1 MKKTIFYS
9 WQSDLA
15 SNTNRGFIEDSLEKA
30 IKGINRLEVHL
41 DVAIDRDTQHSSG
54 TPDIVNTL
62 FEKIDRCQVFVADVS
77 LINTEGK
84 RTPNPNVLLE
94 LGYAAKCVGWAN
106 IICIYNTEYGQPEE
120 LPFDLRFRRPLQ
132 YKVSKAGPKAAERNL
147 LAAALQKSLQAVLD
161 KQHSKDVIYENIKL
175 QVDQHLM
182 AIANLGY
189 KLFYGYKGFIT
200 PRDLFNLVDLTEQEL
215 SELLSADDFMGFQLF
230 KNTES
235 LQDSFQ
241 AIVNNPIF
249 AKHIDDDKVAALI
262 KLGNALYLLNENLA
276 NRRELFRKTEKTVSG
291 FRTIEGTAV
300 EAGNKPGKFLLL
312 KTIDQEKG
320 VVMDSGDFTRY
331 RQADLLTFFK
341 VAEGQVFVLVL
352 LFKEVFSAVGA
363 VINQWGG
370 SIMLDPARI

>member
-1 MKKTIFYS
+1 M
-9 WQSDLA
+9 
-15 SNTNRGFIEDSLEKA
+15 
-30 IKGINRLEVHL
+30 
-41 DVAIDRDTQHSSG
+41 
-54 TPDIVNTL
+54 
-62 FEKIDRCQVFVADVS
+62 
-77 LINTEGK
+77 
-84 RTPNPNVLLE
+84 
-94 LGYAAKCVGWAN
+94 
-106 IICIYNTEYGQPEE
+106 
-120 LPFDLRFRRPLQ
+120 
-132 YKVSKAGPKAAERNL
+132 
-147 LAAALQKSLQAVLD
+147 
-161 KQHSKDVIYENIKL
+161 
-175 QVDQHLM
+175 
-182 AIANLGY
+182 
-189 KLFYGYKGFIT
+189 
-200 PRDLFNLVDLTEQEL
+200 PRDLFTLVDLTEQEL
-215 SELLSADDFMGFQLF
+215 SELLSAGDFMGFQLF

-341 VAEGQVFVLVL
+341 VAEDQVFVLVL
-352 LFKEVFSAVGA
+352 LLKEVFSAVGA
-363 VINQWGG
+363 VIDQWGG
-370 SIMLDPARI
+370 SIVLDPART